1 MSGLK
6 RGQVK
11 AFHPR
16 PLHIATLKEFLVLI
30 NRLEPGNEA
39 ELLEVKAG
47 AAEEVF
53 TVILSSRRW

>member
-16 PLHIATLKEFLVLI
+16 PLHIAKLKECLVLI

-39 ELLEVKAG
+39 ELLEVKAR

-53 TVILSSRRW
+53 TFILSSRRW